1 MKILRSIYYNDE
13 FQGTYQLEKH
23 KNVFVWCYCG
33 FNKKEKRL
41 NLDMSRNTEEMADR
55 EFYQLKLNV
64 NLIFKEEDLW
74 K

>member
-1 MKILRSIYYNDE
+1 MRILRSIYYNDE

-23 KNVFVWCYCG
+23 KNDFVWSYCG
-33 FNKKEKRL
+33 FYKKEKRL
-41 NLDMSRNTEEMADR
+41 NLDMSRNTKEMASGK
-55 EFYQLKLNV
+55 FYQLNV